1 MLLSLYAAICKSM
14 RTIHLS
20 RHVANTDGCNLQ
32 SHADYLS
39 PQTLTNTECGTYM
52 FVIPRAAK
60 SLAILCRN
68 FEIDKY
74 GSSSEERII
83 IIIIIIIPVVLLVRQ
98 MDPPPML
105 LLNKTLWVH
114 HHLVNAAHPFL
125 LLAPPRTVQ
134 PVTAPR

>member
-14 RTIHLS
+14 WTIHLS

-60 SLAILCRN
+60 SLAILSRN

-74 GSSSEERII
+74 GSSSEERI

-105 LLNKTLWVH
+105 LLSKTLWVH

-125 LLAPPRTVQ
+125 LLATPRTVQ